1 MTKKRQDKLQNYSYL
16 CRRINSF
23 TNNMMKSD
31 IQIARECELKPIGE
45 IASQLGIDPEQIE
58 PYGRYMAK
66 VPVELIDEKR
76 VKKSRL
82 ILVTAISPTK
92 AGIGKTTVSI
102 GLTLGLN
109 KIGKKAVVALREPS
123 LGPCF
128 GIKGG
133 AAGGGYAQVLPMEK
147 INLHFTGDFHAV
159 TSAHNTISA
168 LLDNYIYQ
176 HRKEGFSLREIFWKR
191 VLDVNDRS
199 LRNVV
204 TGLRGDGVVSE
215 TGFEI
220 TPASELMAILCL
232 ATSEEDLQRRIENIV
247 LGITAQGKP
256 FRVRDLGVAG
266 AITVLLR
273 DALNP
278 NLVQTTEHTPA
289 FIHGGPFA
297 NIAHGCSS
305 VLATKMAMTFCDYVV
320 TEAGF
325 GADLGAEKFFDIK
338 CRKTGLKPRLVVIV
352 ATTQGLKMHG
362 GVALEHIKEPNAK
375 GLTEGLKNL
384 NRHISNMQGFG
395 QPVVVTLN
403 RHDTDLEEEI
413 DIVRKNC
420 EDLEVGF
427 AVNEAF
433 LRGGE
438 GATELA
444 QTVVDTIERQQPLP
458 IHFTYKEADCLED
471 KIEKVC
477 KRIYGASAVEYSKTA
492 KKKLEDLRAIFTD
505 DDGAIA
511 HYPVCIAK
519 TQFSFTADSTRY
531 GSPEGFTIRIRDV
544 ILNLGSEMIVVIAGD
559 MLRMPGLPK
568 SPQAERITIENGEIE
583 GLS

>member
-1 MTKKRQDKLQNYSYL
+1 
-16 CRRINSF
+16 
-23 TNNMMKSD
+23 MKTD
-31 IQIARECELKPIGE
+31 IQIARESELRPISD
-45 IASQLGIDPEQIE
+45 IAEQLGIAPEKVE

-66 VPVELIDEKR
+66 VPVSLIDEER

-92 AGIGKTTVSI
+92 VGIGKTTVSI
-102 GLTLGLN
+102 GLAMGLN
-109 KIGKKAVVALREPS
+109 KIGKKASVSLREPS

-128 GIKGG
+128 GMKGG

-168 LLDNYIYQ
+168 LLDNYLYQ
-176 HRKEGFSLREIFWKR
+176 HRKDGFSLREIYWKR
-191 VLDVNDRS
+191 VLDVNDRA
-199 LRNVV
+199 LRNIV

-215 TGFEI
+215 TGFDI

-232 ATSEEDLQRRIENIV
+232 ATSEDDLRRRIENIL
-247 LGITAQGKP
+247 LGITSDGKP
-256 FRVRDLGVAG
+256 FRVRDLGVGG
-266 AITVLLR
+266 AITVLMR
-273 DALNP
+273 DALSP
-278 NLVQTTEHTPA
+278 NLVQTTEQTPA

-305 VLATKMAMTFCDYVV
+305 VMATKMAMTFSDYVV

-325 GADLGAEKFFDIK
+325 GADLGAEKFFNIK
-338 CRKTGLKPRLVVIV
+338 CRKAGLQPQLVVIV

-362 GVALEHIKEPNAK
+362 GVALDHIKEPNAD
-375 GLTEGLKNL
+375 GLREGLKNL
-384 NRHISNMQGFG
+384 NRHINNMQGFG
-395 QPVVVTLN
+395 QPVIVTLN
-403 RHDTDLEEEI
+403 RFDSDTDEEI
-413 DIVRKNC
+413 DIIRKNC
-420 EDLEVGF
+420 EDRGVGF

-433 LRGGE
+433 LKGGE
-438 GATELA
+438 GAVELA
-444 QTVVDTIERQQPLP
+444 QKVVDTIERIQPLP
-458 IHFTYKEADCLED
+458 INFTYPQSETIEG

-477 KRIYGASAVEYSKTA
+477 KRIYGAAAVEFTKTG
-492 KKKLEDLRAIFTD
+492 KKRLEAIREIFAD
-505 DDGAIA
+505 DKDISR
-511 HYPVCIAK
+511 YPICIAK
-519 TQFSFTADSTRY
+519 TQYSFSADATRY

-544 ILNLGSEMIVVIAGD
+544 ILNCGSEMIVAIAGD

-568 SPQAERITIENGEIE
+568 SPQAERITIVNGEIE

>member
-1 MTKKRQDKLQNYSYL
+1 
-16 CRRINSF
+16 
-23 TNNMMKSD
+23 MKTD
-31 IQIARECELKPIGE
+31 IQIARECQLDHIND
-45 IASQLGIDPEQIE
+45 IASRLGIEPEKIE

-66 VPVELIDEKR
+66 VPISMIDEKQ
-76 VKKSRL
+76 VKKSHL

-102 GLTLGLN
+102 GLSLGLN
-109 KIGKKAVVALREPS
+109 KIGKRAVVALREPS

-168 LLDNYIYQ
+168 LLDNYLYQ
-176 HRKEGFSLREIFWKR
+176 HRKDGFSLREIYWKR
-191 VLDVNDRS
+191 VLDVNDRA
-199 LRNVV
+199 LRNIV
-204 TGLRGDGVVSE
+204 TGLRGDGIVSE
-215 TGFEI
+215 TGFDI
-220 TPASELMAILCL
+220 TSASELMAILCL
-232 ATSEEDLQRRIENIV
+232 ATSEEDLQHRIENIL
-247 LGITAQGKP
+247 LGITSDGKP
-256 FRVRDLGVAG
+256 FRVSDLGVAG

-273 DALNP
+273 DALMP

-305 VLATKMAMTFCDYVV
+305 VLATKMAMTLGDYVV

-338 CRKTGLKPRLVVIV
+338 CRKAGLQPCLVVIV

-362 GVALEHIKEPNAK
+362 GVALEAIKEPNMK
-375 GLTEGLKNL
+375 GLKEGLKNL
-384 NRHISNMQGFG
+384 NRHINNMQGFG

-403 RHDTDLEEEI
+403 RYDSDVDEEI
-413 DIVRKNC
+413 DVVRRNC
-420 EDLEVGF
+420 EALGVGF

-433 LRGGE
+433 LKGGE
-438 GATELA
+438 GAVELA
-444 QTVVDTIERQQPLP
+444 QTVVDTIDRIKALP
-458 IHFTYKEADCLED
+458 IHYAYTESDSIED

-477 KRIYGASAVEYSKTA
+477 KRIYGAAGIEFTKTG
-492 KKKLEDLRAIFTD
+492 KKKLDSLKAMFGD
-505 DDGAIA
+505 DERIMR
-511 HYPVCIAK
+511 YPVCIAK

-531 GSPEGFTIRIRDV
+531 GSPEGFTIRIRDL
-544 ILNLGSEMIVVIAGD
+544 ILNCGSEMIVAIAGD

-568 SPQAERITIENGEIE
+568 SPQAERIVIENGEIE

>member
-1 MTKKRQDKLQNYSYL
+1 MQPTTPNT
-16 CRRINSF
+16 IN
-23 TNNMMKSD
+23 MKTD
-31 IQIARECELKPIGE
+31 IQIARECELQPIGD
-45 IASQLGIDPEQIE
+45 IASQLGIDPEAIE
-58 PYGRYMAK
+58 PYGRFMAK
-66 VPVELIDEKR
+66 VPVQLIDDEKI
-76 VKKSRL
+76 KKSRL

-102 GLTLGLN
+102 GLALGLN

-168 LLDNYIYQ
+168 LLDNYLYQ
-176 HRKEGFSLREIFWKR
+176 HRKDGFSLREIYWKR

-199 LRNVV
+199 LRNIV

-215 TGFEI
+215 TGFDI

-232 ATSEEDLQRRIENIV
+232 ATSEADLQRRIENIV
-247 LGITAQGKP
+247 LGITADGKP
-256 FRVRDLGVAG
+256 FRVRDLNVAG

-273 DALNP
+273 DALMP

-305 VLATKMAMTFCDYVV
+305 VLATKMAMTYGDYVV

-338 CRKTGLKPRLVVIV
+338 CRKTGLLPRLVVIV

-362 GVALEHIKEPNAK
+362 GVDLEHIKEPNVQ
-375 GLTEGLKNL
+375 GLREGLKNL
-384 NRHISNMQGFG
+384 NRHINNMQGFG

-403 RHDTDLEEEI
+403 RHDTDSEEEI
-413 DIVRKNC
+413 NIIKKNC
-420 EDLEVGF
+420 EDLGVSF

-433 LRGGE
+433 LKGGD
-438 GATELA
+438 GAVELA
-444 QTVVDTIERQQPLP
+444 QAVVDSIEHIQPLP
-458 IHFTYKEADCLED
+458 IHFTYPENDTIEG

-477 KRIYGASAVEYSKTA
+477 KRIYGAAAVEFTKTG
-492 KKKLEDLRAIFTD
+492 KRKLEGIRESFSDDKAINR
-505 DDGAIA
+505 
-511 HYPVCIAK
+511 YPVCIAK
-519 TQFSFTADSTRY
+519 TQFSFSADNTRY

-544 ILNLGSEMIVVIAGD
+544 ILNCGSEMIVAIAGD

-568 SPQAERITIENGEIE
+568 SPQAERITIVDGEIE

>member
-1 MTKKRQDKLQNYSYL
+1 
-16 CRRINSF
+16 
-23 TNNMMKSD
+23 MKTD
-31 IQIARECELKPIGE
+31 IQIARECQLEHINE
-45 IASQLGIDPEQIE
+45 IATRMGIAPEDLE
-58 PYGRYMAK
+58 PFGRYMAK
-66 VPVELIDEKR
+66 VPISLIDEAR
-76 VKKSRL
+76 IKKSRL

-109 KIGKKAVVALREPS
+109 KLGKKAAVALREPS

-168 LLDNYIYQ
+168 LLDNYMYQ
-176 HRKEGFSLREIFWKR
+176 YRKDGFSLREVYWKR
-191 VLDVNDRS
+191 VLDVNDRA

-204 TGLRGDGVVSE
+204 TGMRGDGVVQE
-215 TGFEI
+215 TGFDI

-232 ATSEEDLQRRIENIV
+232 ATSEEDLQRRIENIL
-247 LGITAQGKP
+247 LGITSDGKP
-256 FRVRDLGVAG
+256 FRIRDLGVAG

-273 DALNP
+273 DALSP

-305 VLATKMAMTFCDYVV
+305 VLATKMAMSFSDYVV

-338 CRKTGLKPRLVVIV
+338 CRKAGLQPRLVVIV

-362 GVALEHIKEPNAK
+362 GVDLALIKEPNMK
-375 GLTEGLKNL
+375 GLKEGLKNL
-384 NRHISNMQGFG
+384 NRHINNMQGFG

-403 RHDTDLEEEI
+403 RFEGDVDEEVNMI
-413 DIVRKNC
+413 RQNC
-420 EDLEVGF
+420 EAQGVGF

-433 LRGGE
+433 LKGGE
-438 GATELA
+438 GAIELA
-444 QTVVDTIERQQPLP
+444 QTVVDTIDRIQALP
-458 IHFTYKEADCLED
+458 IHYTYTENDSIED

-477 KRIYGASAVEYSKTA
+477 KRIYGAAAVEYSKTA
-492 KKKLEDLRAIFTD
+492 RRKLDNIRATFAGD
-505 DDGAIA
+505 KAIDR
-511 HYPVCIAK
+511 YPVCIAK

-531 GSPEGFTIRIRDV
+531 GSPEGFTIRIRDI
-544 ILNLGSEMIVVIAGD
+544 ILNCGSEMIVAIAGD

-568 SPQAERITIENGEIE
+568 SPQAERISIENGEIE

>member
-1 MTKKRQDKLQNYSYL
+1 MDH
-16 CRRINSF
+16 IN
-23 TNNMMKSD
+23 D
-31 IQIARECELKPIGE
+31 
-45 IASQLGIDPEQIE
+45 IASRLGIAPEALE

-66 VPVELIDEKR
+66 VPISLLNEEHI
-76 VKKSRL
+76 KKSRL
-82 ILVTAISPTK
+82 ILVTAISPTR

-102 GLTLGLN
+102 GLSLGLN

-168 LLDNYIYQ
+168 LLDNYMYQ
-176 HRKEGFSLREIFWKR
+176 YRKEGFSLREVYWKR

-204 TGLRGDGVVSE
+204 TGLRGDGVVQE
-215 TGFEI
+215 TGFDI

-232 ATSEEDLQRRIENIV
+232 ATSEEDLQRRIENIL
-247 LGITAQGKP
+247 LGITSDGKP

-278 NLVQTTEHTPA
+278 NMVQTTEHTPA

-305 VLATKMAMTFCDYVV
+305 VLATKMAMSYGDYVV

-338 CRKTGLKPRLVVIV
+338 CRKAGLQPHLVVIV

-362 GVALEHIKEPNAK
+362 GVDLALIKEPNKK
-375 GLTEGLKNL
+375 GLKEGLKNL
-384 NRHISNMQGFG
+384 NRHINNMQGFG

-403 RHDTDLEEEI
+403 RYDTDLDEEI
-413 DIVRKNC
+413 ELVRQNC
-420 EDLEVGF
+420 EALNVGF

-433 LRGGE
+433 LKGGE
-438 GATELA
+438 GAVELA
-444 QTVVDTIERQQPLP
+444 RTVVDTIDSIQPLP
-458 IHFTYKEADCLED
+458 IHYTYPINDSIED

-477 KRIYGASAVEYSKTA
+477 KRIYGAAAVEFTKTG
-492 KKKLEDLRAIFTD
+492 KKKLDSIRAIFAD
-505 DDGAIA
+505 DENIRR
-511 HYPVCIAK
+511 YPVCIAK
-519 TQFSFTADSTRY
+519 TQFSFSADSSRY
-531 GSPEGFTIRIRDV
+531 GSPEGFTIRIRDI
-544 ILNLGSEMIVVIAGD
+544 ILNCGSEMIVAIAGD

-568 SPQAERITIENGEIE
+568 NPQAERISIQDGEIE

>member
-1 MTKKRQDKLQNYSYL
+1 
-16 CRRINSF
+16 
-23 TNNMMKSD
+23 MKTD
-31 IQIARECELKPIGE
+31 IQIARECQLEHIND
-45 IASQLGIDPEQIE
+45 IASRLGIQPEALE

-66 VPVELIDEKR
+66 VPISLLDEEHIR
-76 VKKSRL
+76 QSRL

-102 GLTLGLN
+102 GLALGLN
-109 KIGKKAVVALREPS
+109 KLGKKAVVALREPS

-168 LLDNYIYQ
+168 LLDNYMYQ
-176 HRKEGFSLREIFWKR
+176 NRKDGFSLREVYWKR

-204 TGLRGDGVVSE
+204 TGLRGDGVVQE
-215 TGFEI
+215 TGFDI

-232 ATSEEDLQRRIENIV
+232 ATSEEDLQRRIENIL
-247 LGITAQGKP
+247 LGITSDGRP

-305 VLATKMAMTFCDYVV
+305 VVATKMAMSYGDYVV

-338 CRKTGLKPRLVVIV
+338 CRKAGLLPRLVVIV

-362 GVALEHIKEPNAK
+362 GVPLEAIREPNMQ
-375 GLTEGLKNL
+375 GLKEGLKNL
-384 NRHISNMQGFG
+384 NRHINNMQGFG

-403 RHDTDLEEEI
+403 RHDSDLDEEI
-413 DIVRKNC
+413 EVVRRNC
-420 EDLEVGF
+420 EAQGVGF

-433 LRGGE
+433 LKGGD
-438 GATELA
+438 GAVELA
-444 QTVVDTIERQQPLP
+444 QTVVDTIDRIQPLP
-458 IHFTYKEADCLED
+458 IHYVYTENDSIED

-477 KRIYGASAVEYSKTA
+477 KRIYGAAAVEFTKTG
-492 KKKLEDLRAIFTD
+492 KRKLEALKALFGD
-505 DDGAIA
+505 DEHISR
-511 HYPVCIAK
+511 YPVCIAK

-531 GSPEGFTIRIRDV
+531 GSPEGFTIRIRDI
-544 ILNLGSEMIVVIAGD
+544 ILNSGSEMIVAIAGD

-568 SPQAERITIENGEIE
+568 NPQAERISIQNGEIE

>member
-1 MTKKRQDKLQNYSYL
+1 
-16 CRRINSF
+16 
-23 TNNMMKSD
+23 MKTD
-31 IQIARECELKPIGE
+31 IQIARECQLKPISD
-45 IASQLGIDPEQIE
+45 IASQLGIAPESIE

-66 VPVELIDEKR
+66 VPISLIDEER

-92 AGIGKTTVSI
+92 TGIGKTTVSI
-102 GLTLGLN
+102 GLTLGLQ
-109 KIGKKAVVALREPS
+109 KLGKNAVVALREPS

-133 AAGGGYAQVLPMEK
+133 AAGGGYAQVLPMPMEK

-168 LLDNYIYQ
+168 MLDNYIYQ
-176 HRKEGFSLREIFWKR
+176 HRKEGFSLREIYWKR
-191 VLDVNDRS
+191 VLDVNDRA

-215 TGFEI
+215 TGFDI
-220 TPASELMAILCL
+220 TSASELMAILCL
-232 ATSEEDLQRRIENIV
+232 ATSEEDLQHRIENIL
-247 LGITAQGKP
+247 LGITSDGKP

-266 AITVLLR
+266 AITVLMR
-273 DALNP
+273 DALSP
-278 NLVQTTEHTPA
+278 NLVQTTENTPA

-305 VLATKMAMTFCDYVV
+305 VLATKMAMTFGDYVV

-338 CRKTGLKPRLVVIV
+338 CRKAGLQPRLVVIV

-362 GVALEHIKEPNAK
+362 GVDVSRIKEPDAE
-375 GLTEGLKNL
+375 GLKEGLKNL
-384 NRHISNMQGFG
+384 NRHIRNMQGFG
-395 QPVVVTLN
+395 QPVIVTLN
-403 RHDTDLEEEI
+403 RYDTDLDEEV

-420 EDLEVGF
+420 EDLGVGF

-433 LRGGE
+433 LKGGE
-438 GATELA
+438 GAVELA
-444 QTVVDTIERQQPLP
+444 QTVVDTIDQIQPLP
-458 IHFTYKEADCLED
+458 IHFTYPENDTIEGKL
-471 KIEKVC
+471 EKVC
-477 KRIYGASAVEYSKTA
+477 KCIYGAAAMEFSKTG
-492 KKKLEDLRAIFTD
+492 KKKLEAIRTIFAD
-505 DDGAIA
+505 DKDVM

-519 TQFSFTADSTRY
+519 TQFSFSADSSLY
-531 GSPEGFTIRIRDV
+531 GSPEGFTIRIRDL
-544 ILNLGSEMIVVIAGD
+544 ILNCGSEMIVAIAGD

>member
-1 MTKKRQDKLQNYSYL
+1 
-16 CRRINSF
+16 
-23 TNNMMKSD
+23 MKTD
-31 IQIARECELKPIGE
+31 IQIARECQLEHINE
-45 IASQLGIDPEQIE
+45 IATRMGIAPEDLE

-66 VPVELIDEKR
+66 VPISLIDEAR
-76 VKKSRL
+76 IKKSRL

-109 KIGKKAVVALREPS
+109 KLGKKAAVALREPS

-168 LLDNYIYQ
+168 LLDNYMYQ
-176 HRKEGFSLREIFWKR
+176 YRKDGFSLREVYWKR
-191 VLDVNDRS
+191 VLDVNDRA

-204 TGLRGDGVVSE
+204 TGMRGDGVVQE
-215 TGFEI
+215 TGFDI

-232 ATSEEDLQRRIENIV
+232 ATSEEDLQRRIENIL
-247 LGITAQGKP
+247 LGITSDGKP
-256 FRVRDLGVAG
+256 FRIRDLGVAG

-273 DALNP
+273 DALSP

-305 VLATKMAMTFCDYVV
+305 VLATKMAMSFSDYVV

-338 CRKTGLKPRLVVIV
+338 CRKAGLQPRLVVIV

-362 GVALEHIKEPNAK
+362 GVDLALIKEPNMK
-375 GLTEGLKNL
+375 GLKEGLKNL
-384 NRHISNMQGFG
+384 NRHINNMQGFG

-403 RHDTDLEEEI
+403 RFEGDVDEEVNMI
-413 DIVRKNC
+413 RQNC
-420 EDLEVGF
+420 EAQGVGF

-433 LRGGE
+433 LKGGE
-438 GATELA
+438 GAIALA
-444 QTVVDTIERQQPLP
+444 QTVVDTIDRIQALP
-458 IHFTYKEADCLED
+458 IHYTYTENDSIED

-477 KRIYGASAVEYSKTA
+477 KRIYGAAAVEYSKTA
-492 KKKLEDLRAIFTD
+492 RRKLDNIRATFAGD
-505 DDGAIA
+505 KAIDR
-511 HYPVCIAK
+511 YPVCIAK

-531 GSPEGFTIRIRDV
+531 GSPEGFTIRIRDI
-544 ILNLGSEMIVVIAGD
+544 ILNCGSEMIVAIAGD

-568 SPQAERITIENGEIE
+568 SPQAERISIENGEIE

>member
-1 MTKKRQDKLQNYSYL
+1 M
-16 CRRINSF
+16 
-23 TNNMMKSD
+23 
-31 IQIARECELKPIGE
+31 
-45 IASQLGIDPEQIE
+45 
-58 PYGRYMAK
+58 
-66 VPVELIDEKR
+66 
-76 VKKSRL
+76 
-82 ILVTAISPTK
+82 
-92 AGIGKTTVSI
+92 
-102 GLTLGLN
+102 
-109 KIGKKAVVALREPS
+109 
-123 LGPCF
+123 
-128 GIKGG
+128 
-133 AAGGGYAQVLPMEK
+133 
-147 INLHFTGDFHAV
+147 
-159 TSAHNTISA
+159 
-168 LLDNYIYQ
+168 
-176 HRKEGFSLREIFWKR
+176 
-191 VLDVNDRS
+191 
-199 LRNVV
+199 
-204 TGLRGDGVVSE
+204 
-215 TGFEI
+215 
-220 TPASELMAILCL
+220 
-232 ATSEEDLQRRIENIV
+232 
-247 LGITAQGKP
+247 
-256 FRVRDLGVAG
+256 AG
-266 AITVLLR
+266 AITVLMR

-289 FIHGGPFA
+289 YIHGGPFA

-305 VLATKMAMTFCDYVV
+305 VVATKMAMTFSDYVV

-338 CRKTGLKPRLVVIV
+338 CRKTGLQPRLVVIV

-384 NRHISNMQGFG
+384 NRHIRNMQGFG

-403 RHDTDLEEEI
+403 RYDSDLAEEI

-420 EDLEVGF
+420 EDLGVGF

-433 LRGGE
+433 LKGGE

-444 QTVVDTIERQQPLP
+444 QTVVDTIERQKPLP
-458 IHFTYKEADCLED
+458 IRFTYKEADCLED

-477 KRIYGASAVEYSKTA
+477 KGIYGAAAVEYSKTA
-492 KKKLEDLRAIFTD
+492 KKKLEDLRLTFTD
-505 DDGAIA
+505 EDGAIA

-519 TQFSFTADSTRY
+519 TQFSFSADSTRY

-544 ILNLGSEMIVVIAGD
+544 ILNCGSEMIVAIAGD

>member
-1 MTKKRQDKLQNYSYL
+1 
-16 CRRINSF
+16 
-23 TNNMMKSD
+23 MMKTD
-31 IQIARECELKPIGE
+31 IQIARECQLEHINE
-45 IASQLGIDPEQIE
+45 IASKLGIDPEKIE

-66 VPVELIDEKR
+66 VPISLIDDEK

-128 GIKGG
+128 GMKGG

-168 LLDNYIYQ
+168 LLDNYLYQ
-176 HRKEGFSLREIFWKR
+176 HRKDGFSLREIFWKR
-191 VLDVNDRS
+191 VLDVNDRA

-215 TGFEI
+215 TGFDI

-247 LGITAQGKP
+247 LGTTADGKL
-256 FRVRDLGVAG
+256 FKVKDLGVAG
-266 AITVLLR
+266 AITVLLM

-305 VLATKMAMTFCDYVV
+305 IVATKMAMTYGDYVV

-338 CRKTGLKPRLVVIV
+338 CRKTGLQPALTVLV

-362 GVALEHIKEPNAK
+362 GIPLDRIKEPNKK
-375 GLTEGLKNL
+375 GLMEGFKNMD
-384 NRHISNMQGFG
+384 RHIANLRSFG
-395 QPVVVTLN
+395 QTIVVAINRFDFDSQEELDIIKNHCKELGVDCALN
-403 RHDTDLEEEI
+403 
-413 DIVRKNC
+413 NA
-420 EDLEVGF
+420 F
-427 AVNEAF
+427 AE
-433 LRGGE
+433 GGE
-438 GATELA
+438 GARELA
-444 QTVVDTIERQQPLP
+444 QIVVDNIERRPSKPL
-458 IHFTYKEADCLED
+458 TYAYADD
-471 KIEKVC
+471 DSIVTKIEKVC
-477 KRIYGASAVEYSKTA
+477 KNIYGAASVTLSEKAMAQLHEMERSCSS
-492 KKKLEDLRAIFTD
+492 ESDIWR
-505 DDGAIA
+505 
-511 HYPVCIAK
+511 YPVCIAK
-519 TQFSFTADSTRY
+519 TQFSFSADAKQY
-531 GSPEGFTIRIRDV
+531 GSPKDFDIFIREIIV
-544 ILNLGSEMIVVIAGD
+544 NAGSEMLVAVAGK
-559 MLRMPGLPK
+559 MMRMPGLPK
-568 SPQAERITIENGEIE
+568 MPQAERIDVVNGEIV

>member
-1 MTKKRQDKLQNYSYL
+1 
-16 CRRINSF
+16 
-23 TNNMMKSD
+23 MKTD
-31 IQIARECELKPIGE
+31 IQIARECQLDHIND
-45 IASQLGIDPEQIE
+45 IASRLGIEPEKIE

-66 VPVELIDEKR
+66 VPISMIDEKQ

-102 GLTLGLN
+102 GLSLGLN
-109 KIGKKAVVALREPS
+109 KIGKRAVVALREPS

-168 LLDNYIYQ
+168 LLDNYLYQ
-176 HRKEGFSLREIFWKR
+176 HRKDGFSLREIYWKR
-191 VLDVNDRS
+191 VLDVNDRA
-199 LRNVV
+199 LRNIV
-204 TGLRGDGVVSE
+204 TGLRGDGIVSE
-215 TGFEI
+215 TGFDI
-220 TPASELMAILCL
+220 TSASELMAILCL
-232 ATSEEDLQRRIENIV
+232 ATSEEDLQHRIENIL
-247 LGITAQGKP
+247 LGITSDGKP
-256 FRVRDLGVAG
+256 FRVSDLGVAG

-273 DALNP
+273 DALMP
-278 NLVQTTEHTPA
+278 NLVQTMEHTPA

-305 VLATKMAMTFCDYVV
+305 VLATKMAMTLGDYVV

-338 CRKTGLKPRLVVIV
+338 CRKAGLQPCLVVIV

-362 GVALEHIKEPNAK
+362 GVALEAIKEPNMK
-375 GLTEGLKNL
+375 GLKEGLKNL
-384 NRHISNMQGFG
+384 NRHINNMQGFG

-403 RHDTDLEEEI
+403 RYDSDVDEEI
-413 DIVRKNC
+413 DVVRRNC
-420 EDLEVGF
+420 EALGVGF

-433 LRGGE
+433 LKGGE
-438 GATELA
+438 GAVELA
-444 QTVVDTIERQQPLP
+444 QTVVDTIDRIKALP
-458 IHFTYKEADCLED
+458 IHYAYTESDSIED

-477 KRIYGASAVEYSKTA
+477 KRIYGAAGIEFTKTG
-492 KKKLEDLRAIFTD
+492 KKKLESLKAMFGD
-505 DDGAIA
+505 DERIMR
-511 HYPVCIAK
+511 YPVCIAK

-531 GSPEGFTIRIRDV
+531 GSPEGFTIRIRDL
-544 ILNLGSEMIVVIAGD
+544 ILNCGSEMIVAIAGD

-568 SPQAERITIENGEIE
+568 SPQAERIIIENGEIE

>member
-1 MTKKRQDKLQNYSYL
+1 
-16 CRRINSF
+16 
-23 TNNMMKSD
+23 MKTD
-31 IQIARECELKPIGE
+31 IQIARESELRPISD
-45 IASQLGIDPEQIE
+45 IAEQLGIAPEKVE

-66 VPVELIDEKR
+66 VPVSLIDEER

-92 AGIGKTTVSI
+92 VGIGKTTVSI
-102 GLTLGLN
+102 GLAMGLN
-109 KIGKKAVVALREPS
+109 KIGKKASVSLREPS

-128 GIKGG
+128 GMKGG

-168 LLDNYIYQ
+168 LLDNYLYQ
-176 HRKEGFSLREIFWKR
+176 HRKDGFSLREIYWKR
-191 VLDVNDRS
+191 VLDVNDRA
-199 LRNVV
+199 LRNIV

-215 TGFEI
+215 TGFDI

-232 ATSEEDLQRRIENIV
+232 ATSEDDLRRRIENIL
-247 LGITAQGKP
+247 LGITSDGKP
-256 FRVRDLGVAG
+256 FRVRDLGVGG
-266 AITVLLR
+266 AITVLMR
-273 DALNP
+273 DALSP
-278 NLVQTTEHTPA
+278 NLVQTTEQTPA

-305 VLATKMAMTFCDYVV
+305 VMATKMAMTFSDYVV

-325 GADLGAEKFFDIK
+325 GADLGAEKFFNIK
-338 CRKTGLKPRLVVIV
+338 CRKAGLQPQLVVIV

-362 GVALEHIKEPNAK
+362 GVPLDHIKEPNAD
-375 GLTEGLKNL
+375 GLREGLKNL
-384 NRHISNMQGFG
+384 NRHINNMQGFG
-395 QPVVVTLN
+395 QPVIVTLN
-403 RHDTDLEEEI
+403 RFDSDTDEEI
-413 DIVRKNC
+413 DIIRKNC
-420 EDLEVGF
+420 EDRGVGF

-433 LRGGE
+433 LKGGD
-438 GATELA
+438 GAVELA
-444 QTVVDTIERQQPLP
+444 QKVVDTIERIQPLP
-458 IHFTYKEADCLED
+458 INFTYPQSETIEG

-477 KRIYGASAVEYSKTA
+477 KRIYGAAAVEFTKTG
-492 KKKLEDLRAIFTD
+492 KKRLEAIREIFAD
-505 DDGAIA
+505 DKDISS
-511 HYPVCIAK
+511 YPICIAK
-519 TQFSFTADSTRY
+519 TQYSFSADATRY

-544 ILNLGSEMIVVIAGD
+544 ILNCGSEMIVAIAGD

-568 SPQAERITIENGEIE
+568 SPQAERITIVNGEIE